1 MQSIENKADNLYE
14 IKKSKFYSYAYPVF
28 SEREVK
34 DILGELNVLHK
45 LSTHICYAYVL
56 TSPNLEKAVDDGEP
70 SGTAGK
76 PILELIKKRNLKNI
90 LLVVV
95 RYFGGIK
102 LGAGGLI
109 RAYTTASSEVLDK
122 TKVLEYGDY
131 VDATITTNHSE
142 YKDVK
147 NYLEKENSVYILDT
161 LFGNNVELFISV
173 KNENISVVKEKV
185 KAILKKDAFT
195 VTGESIRII
204 RWNSGNNKGRSTKK
218 S

>member
-34 DILGELNVLHK
+34 DILSEMNVLHK

-56 TSPNLEKAVDDGEP
+56 TSPNVEKAVDDGEP

-90 LLVVV
+90 LLIVV

-131 VDATITTNHSE
+131 IDATISIDHSE

-147 NYLEKENSVYILDT
+147 NYLEKETAVYILDT
-161 LFGNNVELFISV
+161 MFSNGVDIYISV
-173 KNENISVVKEKV
+173 QDDSMPRVQEKV
-185 KAILKKDAFT
+185 KAILKKDAIT
-195 VTGESIRII
+195 ITGSSIRII
-204 RWNSGNNKGRSTKK
+204 R
-218 S
+218 